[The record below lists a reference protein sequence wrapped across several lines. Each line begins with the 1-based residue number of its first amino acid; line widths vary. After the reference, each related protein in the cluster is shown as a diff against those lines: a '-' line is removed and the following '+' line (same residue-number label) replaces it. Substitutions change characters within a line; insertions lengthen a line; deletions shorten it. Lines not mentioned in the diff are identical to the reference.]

1 MKRKP
6 QLAPRNPLV
15 APALFRK
22 TGKHG
27 KTRKAERRTEQME
40 TANLFKQST
49 RRSDTRSMS
58 STRGSCP
65 GVSQP
70 PALACLFASPINTVL

>member
-22 TGKHG
+22 AGKHR
-27 KTRKAERRTEQME
+27 KTRKAERRTERME
-40 TANLFKQST
+40 TAALFKHAAKQG
-49 RRSDTRSMS
+49 DTRTIS
-58 STRGSCP
+58 SPRGSCP
-65 GVSQP
+65 GVARSLGEFM
-70 PALACLFASPINTVL
+70 PAGAY